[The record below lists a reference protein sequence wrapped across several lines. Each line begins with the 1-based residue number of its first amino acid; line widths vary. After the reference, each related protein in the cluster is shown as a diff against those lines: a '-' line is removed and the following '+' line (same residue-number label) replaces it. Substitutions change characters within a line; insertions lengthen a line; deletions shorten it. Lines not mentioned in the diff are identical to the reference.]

1 MNTEMTFI
9 NREDLSGLILAGGQS
24 RRFNF
29 RNKGLIEFK
38 QKPMIA
44 HVIERIAPH
53 IGSLAISCNTN
64 VTQYEAL
71 CDTYRVSLGKS
82 SSWGVC
88 LTDSVN
94 NTLKGPLAGIE
105 RYLKDIDTPYCF
117 VCSCD
122 MPLIPSDIVTIL
134 TDTLIHSQ
142 HQACHIID
150 DQGIHQLAILVK
162 TNDARTAL
170 MQLAEVNAVLTAS
183 QSGPSRHSIK
193 QWLKQMNSL
202 GLAHKGSAE
211 KMTSINTPEQLARM
225 ELAEC

>member
-1 MNTEMTFI
+1 MTLI

-53 IGSLAISCNTN
+53 VGSLAISCNTN
-64 VTQYEAL
+64 IAQYQAL
-71 CDTYRVSLGKS
+71 CDTYRAPLGKTS
-82 SSWGVC
+82 TWGVC
-88 LTDSVN
+88 LADSVN

-105 RYLKDIDTPYCF
+105 RHLKDIATPYCF

-134 TDTLIHSQ
+134 TDTMLHSQ
-142 HQACHIID
+142 QQACHIID
-150 DQGIHQLAILVK
+150 DQGLHQLAILVK
-162 TNDARTAL
+162 TNAARAAL
-170 MQLAEVNAVLTAS
+170 MQLTEVNAVTNVS
-183 QSGPSRHSIK
+183 QSGLSRHSIK
-193 QWLKQMNSL
+193 QWLKQMSSL
-202 GLAHKGSAE
+202 GIAYTGSAE
-211 KMTSINTPEQLARM
+211 KMTSINTPEQLAIM

>member
-1 MNTEMTFI
+1 MTLI

-24 RRFNF
+24 QRFNF

-53 IGSLAISCNTN
+53 VGSLAISCNTN
-64 VTQYEAL
+64 IAQYQAL
-71 CDTYRVSLGKS
+71 CDTYRAPLGKTS
-82 SSWGVC
+82 TWGVC
-88 LTDSVN
+88 LADSVN

-105 RYLKDIDTPYCF
+105 RHLEESDTPYCF

-134 TDTLIHSQ
+134 TDTMLHSQ
-142 HQACHIID
+142 QQACHIIN
-150 DQGIHQLAILVK
+150 DQGLHQLAILVK
-162 TNDARTAL
+162 TNAARVAL
-170 MQLAEVNAVLTAS
+170 KQLTEVNPVTSAS
-183 QSGPSRHSIK
+183 QSGLSRHSIK
-193 QWLKQMNSL
+193 QWLKQMSSL
-202 GLAHKGSAE
+202 GIAYTGSAE
-211 KMTSINTPEQLARM
+211 KMTSINTPEQLAIM

>member
-1 MNTEMTFI
+1 MTII

-53 IGSLAISCNTN
+53 VGSLAVSCNDDITKYQ
-64 VTQYEAL
+64 VL
-71 CDTYRVSLGKS
+71 CDNYREQFEKS
-82 SSWGVC
+82 STWGVC
-88 LTDSVN
+88 LADRID

-105 RYLKDIDTPYCF
+105 RYLKEIDTPYCF

-134 TDTLIHSQ
+134 TDTMLHSQ
-142 HQACHIID
+142 QQACHIIN
-150 DQGIHQLAILVK
+150 DQGLHQLAILVK
-162 TNDARTAL
+162 TKTARTTL
-170 MQLAEVNAVLTAS
+170 MLLEEVNAETITS
-183 QSGPSRHSIK
+183 QSGSSKHSIK
-193 QWLKQMNSL
+193 KWLKQMGSL
-202 GLAHKGSAE
+202 GIAYTGPAE
-211 KMTSINTPEQLARM
+211 KMTSINNPEQLATM